1 MLTST
6 LFRVD
11 RSTKKCCGQLW
22 TVLKLTLQ
30 MCCASSKTFRVDRNT
45 FRFSDQCPRVN
56 IWVKMLS
63 EQCCG
68 CGMLWLLRKLVSGS
82 RSNSRTHA
90 WSSENVLACS
100 TSRSSYAHGR
110 SSTVLSTWYDD
121 YEHLLSSA
129 SVSVSVLRVCQSAP
143 QTCCCWGR
151 RLWYI
156 ASVPRRPASQT
167 DRRSQTVLIR
177 EHSGMRR
184 IYSRN

>member
-1 MLTST
+1 
-6 LFRVD
+6 
-11 RSTKKCCGQLW
+11 
-22 TVLKLTLQ
+22 

-68 CGMLWLLRKLVSGS
+68 CGMLWLQRKLVSGS

-121 YEHLLSSA
+121 TS
-129 SVSVSVLRVCQSAP
+129 
-143 QTCCCWGR
+143 TCCRAPAWAWACYACVSQR
-151 RLWYI
+151 H
-156 ASVPRRPASQT
+156 RPAAAEAGAYDTSHQCHAGRHHRPTDGLRLFSLENTVECDAYTAVTRSSWSTRQIHGSQKT
-167 DRRSQTVLIR
+167 GLF
-177 EHSGMRR
+177 
-184 IYSRN
+184 